1 MKKIFTP
8 RVLTSVAV
16 LVALNVILTKFLS
29 VTLVYVRISFNF
41 LPIALCSMLY
51 GPAVGGIAALLSD
64 VLGVLIVGEPLF
76 WGYSVSA
83 LLYGITYGLFLHR
96 HDKSYKNII
105 LCVSLQTVFIDI
117 LLGALWANIFFG
129 KPYVVALLGRGA
141 DAIPMA
147 FIKVYMVKYLWKYV
161 GTQLTH
167 MINR

>member
-1 MKKIFTP
+1 MQFAVSVPHSAAANEHANHFLRLNLCERMVGDEKIFTP

-51 GPAVGGIAALLSD
+51 GPTVGGVAALLAD
-64 VLGVLIVGEPLF
+64 VLGVIIVGEPLF

-83 LLYGITYGLFLHR
+83 LLYGVTYGLFLFGHE
-96 HDKSYKNII
+96 KSYKNII
-105 LCVSLQTVFIDI
+105 FCVSLQTVLIDI

-129 KPYVVALLGRGA
+129 KPYVVALWAGG
-141 DAIPMA
+141 
-147 FIKVYMVKYLWKYV
+147 
-161 GTQLTH
+161 
-167 MINR
+167 